1 MVCRARPSVFRL
13 VVLAVSLSFWLVL
26 VPAVSYALATL
37 AYAYQRNWPL
47 VIMYSGYS
55 WAACGA
61 LWLDRL
67 MAK

>member
-1 MVCRARPSVFRL
+1 M
-13 VVLAVSLSFWLVL
+13 SLSFWLVL

-47 VIMYSGYS
+47 VIMYSGYA

-67 MAK
+67 MTR